1 MDIAA
6 FDFLAPEVAAP
17 VFDTAAFEGLNA
29 ADVLAPEALSA
40 ASATAATTNPAIA
53 QQLANQQ
60 MAQGITS
67 GGVGAAQ
74 GTAEQLAAQQA
85 RAAEIAN
92 SGIQQASKPLYEMT
106 NQETND
112 LISRNIDPR
121 MMNSLTPQAVET
133 PQQAF
138 ANEAANGLARPT
150 LAPELPSPT
159 LGINQVNSSNFLDN
173 MSDVNA
179 LENPASGVESPIAK
193 GFRTATDF
201 IKANP
206 YTSAGIAYMGA
217 SKLGLLN
224 PPRAQFGDVGAPYNG
239 PLSKYHMSP
248 DFKPRFADPTQFQY
262 TPSYAAG
269 GVMDVGRNPV
279 EQMSNQNSIG
289 ANTGFP
295 QAYIHNNAFATPTQ
309 TPISQ
314 NVLTGAGDTGVDPYT
329 GEQNMAAG
337 GIAHFSAGKS
347 VNASNLSD
355 SLNYYNS
362 MIGGPADQ
370 QMAQMY
376 TPTGGQGD
384 VGIIRDTDPD
394 TAYLSAP
401 EAAAVRMGKI
411 NSRSNMQG
419 PTLPRPT
426 PIGRINLRPQ
436 GVKQAAASGS
446 SLDPEV
452 NAASGGIMGA
462 NLGGYAAGGNPRL
475 LKGPGDGMSDDI
487 PATIA
492 DKQPARL
499 ADGEFVVPAD
509 VVSHLGNGSTDAG
522 AKKLHQM
529 MDTVRKARTGNQK
542 QGKQIDPNKY
552 LPKTA

>member
-1 MDIAA
+1 
-6 FDFLAPEVAAP
+6 
-17 VFDTAAFEGLNA
+17 
-29 ADVLAPEALSA
+29 
-40 ASATAATTNPAIA
+40 
-53 QQLANQQ
+53 

-74 GTAEQLAAQQA
+74 GTAGQLAAEQA

-92 SGIQQASKPLYEMT
+92 SGMTRSLSGIQQAVPKASQLSGQIGDFMPNGLTPDQVAAQNPDLYPE
-106 NQETND
+106 
-112 LISRNIDPR
+112 
-121 MMNSLTPQAVET
+121 NSLKPGYTTTYRPSVES
-133 PQQAF
+133 
-138 ANEAANGLARPT
+138 NSAR
-150 LAPELPSPT
+150 
-159 LGINQVNSSNFLDN
+159 FLNN

-179 LENPASGVESPIAK
+179 MENPAVASPLSQ
-193 GFRTATDF
+193 GFATATKF
-201 IKANP
+201 IKENP

-224 PPRAQFGDVGAPYNG
+224 PPRAQFGDVGTPYNG

-262 TPSYAAG
+262 RPSYAAG

-314 NVLTGAGDTGVDPYT
+314 NVLTGPGDTGVDPYT
-329 GEQNMAAG
+329 GEQNMATG

>member
-1 MDIAA
+1 MPIMDVAA
-6 FDFLAPEVAAP
+6 FDFLAPAAESVAPA
-17 VFDTAAFEGLNA
+17 VFDTAAFEGLGAEAGLGATDFLGSMSGVNA
-29 ADVLAPEALSA
+29 LE
-40 ASATAATTNPAIA
+40 NPAVA
-53 QQLANQQ
+53 QQMANQQ

-74 GTAEQLAAQQA
+74 GSAEQLALQQA
-85 RAAEIAN
+85 KAAEIAN

-112 LISRNIDPR
+112 LISRTIKPEY
-121 MMNSLTPQAVET
+121 MNSLTPQESFKQEVA
-133 PQQAF
+133 Q
-138 ANEAANGLARPT
+138 GLARPT
-150 LAPELPSPT
+150 INPAPT
-159 LGINQVNSSNFLDN
+159 LGLDQINSANFLDN
-173 MSDVNA
+173 LSDVNA
-179 LENPASGVESPIAK
+179 AENSATGVESNLAK
-193 GFRTATDF
+193 GFRTASQF
-201 IKANP
+201 IKENP

-224 PPRAQFGDVGAPYNG
+224 PPRTQFGDVGAPYNG
-239 PLSKYHMSP
+239 PLSRYHMSP

-262 TPSYAAG
+262 KPSYAAG

-314 NVLTGAGDTGVDPYT
+314 NVLTGSGDTGVDPYT

-355 SLNYYNS
+355 SLNYYSS

-411 NSRSNMQG
+411 NARSNMQG

-426 PIGRINLRPQ
+426 PMGRINLRPQ

-452 NAASGGIMGA
+452 NAAAGGIMGA
-462 NLGGYAAGGNPRL
+462 SLGGYAAGGNPRL
-475 LKGPGDGMSDDI
+475 LKGPGDGMSDNI
-487 PATIA
+487 PAVIA

-522 AKKLHQM
+522 AKKLHHM

-552 LPKTA
+552 LPT